1 MTGRRAFLGMI
12 GAFVLS
18 FGLLIGSVAAGN
30 MLLKTRANKLME
42 LKLENRVLDEQ
53 QVALT
58 QANKDIQKY
67 AELEKIAKS
76 IVPQDKNQAQTVL
89 EIVSIA
95 KEAGVPI
102 STILFPTSTL
112 GQTSTPSSS
121 GTSSSTNSSAN
132 NTSTTPA
139 APKTSVTQVTP
150 VSGMTG
156 VYQMEITVQSDTNQ
170 PVRYSALIDFL
181 SKLENN
187 RRTAQVSNLT
197 ITPSQKD
204 VTRITF
210 TLGINVFIK
219 P

>member
-1 MTGRRAFLGMI
+1 MSSRRAFLFMI

-18 FGLLIGSVAAGN
+18 FGLLVGSVAAGN
-30 MLLKTRANKLME
+30 TLLKSRANKLME

-67 AELEKIAKS
+67 AELEKTAKA

-112 GQTSTPSSS
+112 GQTSSSS
-121 GTSSSTNSSAN
+121 NTSNSSAGASSTNTS
-132 NTSTTPA
+132 NTTTT
-139 APKTSVTQVTP
+139 PKTSVTQVTP
-150 VSGMTG
+150 VTGMAG
-156 VYQMEITVQSDTNQ
+156 VYQMEVTVQSDTNQ
-170 PVRYSALIDFL
+170 PVRYSSLIDFL
-181 SKLENN
+181 TKLENN